1 MGEACAVF
9 ACMRYLIGC
18 PPNLY
23 KVTPPELY
31 RLAIPTSAALQALIP
46 LPEELRPWFFLD
58 IYSSSTYHGYID
70 NLYVTGG
77 VNMAIDK
84 SLLTGTTTMLILKLL
99 EEADMYGYQMIE
111 ELNRKSKNVFELKA
125 GTLYPLLHTLEQK
138 ELVTSYEKTADNA
151 RVRKYYRLTKKGRQ
165 YLREKKKEWKAYT
178 SAVNNVLGGATFA
191 TV

>member
-1 MGEACAVF
+1 M
-9 ACMRYLIGC
+9 
-18 PPNLY
+18 
-23 KVTPPELY
+23 T
-31 RLAIPTSAALQALIP
+31 
-46 LPEELRPWFFLD
+46 
-58 IYSSSTYHGYID
+58 
-70 NLYVTGG
+70 
-77 VNMAIDK
+77 IDK

-111 ELNRKSKNVFELKA
+111 ELNQKSKNVFELKA

-165 YLREKKKEWKAYT
+165 YLREKKKEWEAYT

>member
-1 MGEACAVF
+1 
-9 ACMRYLIGC
+9 
-18 PPNLY
+18 
-23 KVTPPELY
+23 
-31 RLAIPTSAALQALIP
+31 
-46 LPEELRPWFFLD
+46 
-58 IYSSSTYHGYID
+58 
-70 NLYVTGG
+70 
-77 VNMAIDK
+77 MAIDK

-165 YLREKKKEWKAYT
+165 YLREKKKEWEAYT